1 MDAHDVV
8 ILIRGKEVVKDMS
21 NNASI
26 QSDELEALIA
36 IYGECITKKS
46 ICEHDHSIN
55 FVRYEDS
62 DFFVEIIVPR
72 EYPMECFAQIK
83 RLVVKSGDNRAIS
96 SIIDSANE
104 VMFSCIGSE
113 ILFQVIE
120 NIRSNILL
128 NHDAKYDAYY
138 GPQIIASDIQEDVIL
153 ASHEEFSSL
162 SHIVIHHGA
171 FVVDRGSTFQAHLS
185 FVNCM
190 VDVETFRSK
199 LLSDKKVKVNHICQC
214 YVLIYYM
221 NIDRICNT

>member
-46 ICEHDHSIN
+46 ICEHHPIN

-153 ASHEEFSSL
+153 ASNEEFSSL